1 MRIEI
6 TSTLTQEDE
15 NRLGPAVMKL
25 LSGVLDM
32 LPVAYM
38 VRVETTDEHVYQ
50 QVNSGLAE
58 WDASTQPIPDLPRP
72 FAES

>member
-50 QVNSGLAE
+50 QVNPGLAE
-58 WDASTQPIPDLPRP
+58 WDAQTQPIPDLPRP